1 MKLMKRILAIVCTFV
16 MIISMATGVNA
27 VENTSTTSATQPKGS
42 ITLENAVV
50 GDEYKVYKIL
60 TLESYVKDKAY
71 SYKRNGDGWDKF
83 INSTQGTQFFE
94 SNENGYVKLKSTADN
109 DTAARKIAIYAIGFA
124 QANRDTVTPT
134 KTVRAEAT
142 SKTETTK
149 VVFNDL
155 ELGYY
160 VVESTSGTACA
171 ITTTDPD
178 ATIKD
183 KHDNPSVNKII
194 EHGGVVKG
202 NQKMNSVNLGET
214 VYFETTINVK
224 PGAKNYVLHDTMDSN
239 LENFFVYEV
248 CCNLP
253 NSKNQNTSLATTGAE
268 NEKMVNVRPGAF
280 NSEKPTDGCTFEL
293 SFTNLFYTTYRQQ
306 IDRGD
311 LTKIYVKY
319 YATVGNKAPINTAM
333 KNTTYLTYG
342 ENNLETDKSE
352 TETYTYGIPVYK
364 YTGTDTGL
372 ADAKFILS
380 TVENP
385 TDKDAIKFTP
395 NGNIYRYT
403 NQTNADGNT
412 TLVSPTGEH
421 LGHFEIQGLEA
432 GTYYLKETEAPKGY
446 NKIQKSIK
454 IEILEDGSIKVDNNA
469 ITGDVRV
476 QNNTGSI
483 LPSTGG
489 MGTTLIYVVGSI
501 LVLASGI
508 VLFSKRKE
516 GTN

>member
-1 MKLMKRILAIVCTFV
+1 MKLLKRILAIVCTFV

-27 VENTSTTSATQPKGS
+27 VNDSSATATTTSTTGS

-83 INSTQGTQFFE
+83 INSTQGAQFFE
-94 SNENGYVKLKSTADN
+94 SNENGYVKLKSTAYN

-124 QANRDTVTPT
+124 QANRDTVRPT

-194 EHGGVVKG
+194 EHGGVVKD
-202 NQKMNSVNLGET
+202 NKTMNSVNLGET

-239 LENFFVYEV
+239 LENFYVYEV
-248 CCNLP
+248 SCNLP

-268 NEKMVNVRPGAF
+268 NEKMVSVRPGAF

-306 IDRGD
+306 IDRGE

-319 YATVGNKAPINTAM
+319 FATVGNKAQINTAM

-352 TETYTYGIPVYK
+352 TETYTYGIPVFK
-364 YTGTDTGL
+364 YTGTNTPL

-380 TVENP
+380 KVENA
-385 TDKDAIKFTP
+385 TEADAIKFTS
-395 NGNIYRYT
+395 NGAFYRYT
-403 NQTNADGNT
+403 IDQTNGGGNT
-412 TLVSPTGEH
+412 TLVSPTKGR
-421 LGHFEIQGLEA
+421 FEIQGLEA

-454 IEILEDGSIKVDNNA
+454 IEILEGGSIKVDNNA

>member
-1 MKLMKRILAIVCTFV
+1 MKLLKRILAIVCTFV

-27 VENTSTTSATQPKGS
+27 VNDSSATATTTSTTGS

-94 SNENGYVKLKSTADN
+94 SNENGYVKLKSTAYN

-124 QANRDTVTPT
+124 QANRDTVRPT

-171 ITTTDPD
+171 ITITDPD

-194 EHGGVVKG
+194 EHGGVVKD
-202 NQKMNSVNLGET
+202 NKTMNSVNLGET

-239 LENFFVYEV
+239 LENFYVYEV
-248 CCNLP
+248 SCNLP

-268 NEKMVNVRPGAF
+268 NEKMVSVRPGAF

-306 IDRGD
+306 IDRGE

-319 YATVGNKAPINTAM
+319 FATVGNKAQINTAM

-352 TETYTYGIPVYK
+352 TETYTYGIPVFK
-364 YTGTDTGL
+364 YTGTNTPL

-380 TVENP
+380 KVENA
-385 TDKDAIKFTP
+385 TEADAIKFTS
-395 NGNIYRYT
+395 NGAFYRYT
-403 NQTNADGNT
+403 IDQTNGGGNT
-412 TLVSPTGEH
+412 TLVSPTKGR
-421 LGHFEIQGLEA
+421 FEIQGLEA

-454 IEILEDGSIKVDNNA
+454 IEILEGGSIKVDNNA

>member
-27 VENTSTTSATQPKGS
+27 VDNTSAAAATQPKGS

-109 DTAARKIAIYAIGFA
+109 NTAARKIAIYAIGFA

-194 EHGGVVKG
+194 EHGGVVKD
-202 NQKMNSVNLGET
+202 NHKMNSVNLGET

-248 CCNLP
+248 YCNLP

-306 IDRGD
+306 IDRGE

-352 TETYTYGIPVYK
+352 TETYTYGIPVFK
-364 YTGTDTGL
+364 YTGTNTPL

-380 TVENP
+380 KVENA
-385 TDKDAIKFTP
+385 TEADAIKFTS
-395 NGNIYRYT
+395 NGAFYRYT
-403 NQTNADGNT
+403 IDQTNGGGNT
-412 TLVSPTGEH
+412 TLVSPTEGR
-421 LGHFEIQGLEA
+421 FEIQGLEA

>member
-1 MKLMKRILAIVCTFV
+1 
-16 MIISMATGVNA
+16 
-27 VENTSTTSATQPKGS
+27 
-42 ITLENAVV
+42 
-50 GDEYKVYKIL
+50 
-60 TLESYVKDKAY
+60 
-71 SYKRNGDGWDKF
+71 
-83 INSTQGTQFFE
+83 
-94 SNENGYVKLKSTADN
+94 
-109 DTAARKIAIYAIGFA
+109 
-124 QANRDTVTPT
+124 
-134 KTVRAEAT
+134 
-142 SKTETTK
+142 
-149 VVFNDL
+149 
-155 ELGYY
+155 
-160 VVESTSGTACA
+160 
-171 ITTTDPD
+171 
-178 ATIKD
+178 
-183 KHDNPSVNKII
+183 
-194 EHGGVVKG
+194 
-202 NQKMNSVNLGET
+202 
-214 VYFETTINVK
+214 
-224 PGAKNYVLHDTMDSN
+224 
-239 LENFFVYEV
+239 
-248 CCNLP
+248 
-253 NSKNQNTSLATTGAE
+253 
-268 NEKMVNVRPGAF
+268 MVNVRPGAF

-306 IDRGD
+306 IDRGE

-352 TETYTYGIPVYK
+352 TETYTYGIPVFK
-364 YTGTDTGL
+364 YTGTNTPL

-380 TVENP
+380 KVENA
-385 TDKDAIKFTP
+385 TEADAIKFTL
-395 NGNIYRYT
+395 NGAFYRYT
-403 NQTNADGNT
+403 IDQTNGGGNT
-412 TLVSPTGEH
+412 TLVSPTEGR
-421 LGHFEIQGLEA
+421 FEIQGLEA

>member
-27 VENTSTTSATQPKGS
+27 VDNTSAAAATQPKGS

-194 EHGGVVKG
+194 EHGGVVKD
-202 NQKMNSVNLGET
+202 NHKMNSVNLGET

-248 CCNLP
+248 YCNLP

-306 IDRGD
+306 IDRGE

-352 TETYTYGIPVYK
+352 TETYTYGILVFK
-364 YTGTDTGL
+364 YTGTNTPL

-380 TVENP
+380 KVENA
-385 TDKDAIKFTP
+385 TEADAIKFTS
-395 NGNIYRYT
+395 NGAFYRYT
-403 NQTNADGNT
+403 IDQTNGGGNT
-412 TLVSPTGEH
+412 TLVSPTEGR
-421 LGHFEIQGLEA
+421 FEIQGLEA

>member
-27 VENTSTTSATQPKGS
+27 VETTTATATPTKGS

-50 GDEYKVYKIL
+50 GEEYKVYKIL

-71 SYKRNGDGWDKF
+71 SYKRNGDVWDNF
-83 INSTQGTQFFE
+83 VNSTQGTQFFE

-109 DTAARKIAIYAIGFA
+109 DTVARKIAIYAIGFA
-124 QANRDTVTPT
+124 QANRETVTPT
-134 KTVRAEAT
+134 KKVTAT
-142 SKTETTK
+142 TTT
-149 VVFNDL
+149 VVFDGL
-155 ELGYY
+155 DLGYY
-160 VVESTSGTACA
+160 VVESASGTACA

-178 ATIKD
+178 ATIKN

-194 EHGGVVKG
+194 EYGGVVKD
-202 NQKMNSVNLGET
+202 NHKMNSVNLGET

-224 PGAKNYVLHDTMDSN
+224 KGAKNYVLHDTMDSN
-239 LENFFVYEV
+239 LERFWIYEV
-248 CCNLP
+248 YCNLTDAKK
-253 NSKNQNTSLATTGAE
+253 KNISLPTTG
-268 NEKMVNVRPGAF
+268 NEQMVNVRPGAF

-293 SFTNLFYTTYRQQ
+293 SFTDLFYTTYRQQ
-306 IDRGD
+306 IDRGE

-342 ENNLETDKSE
+342 ENNLKTDKSE
-352 TETYTYGIPVYK
+352 TETYTYGIPVFK
-364 YTGTDTGL
+364 YTGTNTGL

-380 TVENP
+380 KVENA
-385 TDKDAIKFTP
+385 TEADAMKFTS
-395 NGNIYRYT
+395 NGHIYRYT
-403 NQTNADGNT
+403 VDQTNGGGNT
-412 TLVSPTGEH
+412 TLVSPTD
-421 LGHFEIQGLEA
+421 GHFEIQGLEA
-432 GTYYLKETEAPKGY
+432 GTYFLKETEAPKGY

-454 IEILEDGSIKVDNNA
+454 IEILSDGTIKVDGTA
-469 ITGDVRV
+469 IAGGIVKV

-501 LVLASGI
+501 LVLASGM
-508 VLFSKRKE
+508 VLFNKRKE
-516 GTN
+516 VTN

>member
-27 VENTSTTSATQPKGS
+27 VDNTSAAAATQPKGS

-194 EHGGVVKG
+194 EHGGVVKD
-202 NQKMNSVNLGET
+202 NHKMNSVNLGET

-248 CCNLP
+248 YCNLP

-306 IDRGD
+306 IDRGE

-352 TETYTYGIPVYK
+352 TETYTYGIPVFK
-364 YTGTDTGL
+364 YTGTNTPL

-380 TVENP
+380 KVENA
-385 TDKDAIKFTP
+385 TEADAIKFTS
-395 NGNIYRYT
+395 NAAFYRYT
-403 NQTNADGNT
+403 IDQTNGGGNT
-412 TLVSPTGEH
+412 TLVSPTEGR
-421 LGHFEIQGLEA
+421 FEIQGLEA

>member
-1 MKLMKRILAIVCTFV
+1 MKLMKRILAIVCTYV

-27 VENTSTTSATQPKGS
+27 VEPAATTPTTGS

-71 SYKRNGDGWDKF
+71 SYKRNGDVWDNF
-83 INSTQGTQFFE
+83 VNSTQGTQFFE

-109 DTAARKIAIYAIGFA
+109 DTAARKIAIYAIGYV
-124 QANRDTVTPT
+124 QKNNVKPT
-134 KTVRAEAT
+134 KTAT
-142 SKTETTK
+142 ATKSSKAETTK
-149 VVFNDL
+149 VVFDGL
-155 ELGYY
+155 DLGYY

-194 EHGGVVKG
+194 EHGGVVKD
-202 NQKMNSVNLGET
+202 NNKMNSVNLGET

-239 LENFFVYEV
+239 LENFYVYEV
-248 CCNLP
+248 HDN
-253 NSKNQNTSLATTGAE
+253 KNRSLYTTGE
-268 NEKMVNVRPGAF
+268 EKTVSVKPDPVT

-293 SFTNLFYTTYRQQ
+293 SFTDLFYKTYRED
-306 IDRGD
+306 IDKGIFN
-311 LTKIYVKY
+311 KIYVKY
-319 YATVGNKAPINTAM
+319 YAIVSNKAPINTAM

-342 ENNLETDKSE
+342 EKNLETDKSE
-352 TETYTYGIPVYK
+352 TETYTYGIPVFK
-364 YTGTDTGL
+364 YTGTNTPL

-380 TVENP
+380 KVENA
-385 TDKDAIKFTP
+385 TEADAIKFTP
-395 NGNIYRYT
+395 NGAVYRYT
-403 NQTNADGNT
+403 VDQTNGGGNT
-412 TLVSPTGEH
+412 TLVSPTEGR
-421 LGHFEIQGLEA
+421 FEINGLEA
-432 GTYYLKETEAPKGY
+432 GVYYLKETAAPKGY

-454 IEILEDGSIKVDNNA
+454 IEILENGSIKVDNNA

-501 LVLASGI
+501 LVLASGM
-508 VLFSKRKE
+508 VLFNKRKE

>member
-27 VENTSTTSATQPKGS
+27 VDNTSAAAATQPKGS

-194 EHGGVVKG
+194 EHGGVVKD
-202 NQKMNSVNLGET
+202 NHKMNSVNLGET

-248 CCNLP
+248 YCNLP

-306 IDRGD
+306 IDRGE

-352 TETYTYGIPVYK
+352 TETYTYGIPVFK
-364 YTGTDTGL
+364 YTGTNIPL

-380 TVENP
+380 KVENA
-385 TDKDAIKFTP
+385 TEADAIKFTS
-395 NGNIYRYT
+395 NGAFYRYT
-403 NQTNADGNT
+403 IDQTNGGGNT
-412 TLVSPTGEH
+412 TLVSPTEGR
-421 LGHFEIQGLEA
+421 FEIQGLEA

>member
-1 MKLMKRILAIVCTFV
+1 MKLLKRILAIVCTFV

-27 VENTSTTSATQPKGS
+27 VNDSSATATTTSTTGS

-94 SNENGYVKLKSTADN
+94 SNENGYVKLKSTAYN

-124 QANRDTVTPT
+124 QANRDTVRPT

-194 EHGGVVKG
+194 EHGGVVKD
-202 NQKMNSVNLGET
+202 NKTMNSVNLGET

-239 LENFFVYEV
+239 LENFYVYEV
-248 CCNLP
+248 SCNLP

-268 NEKMVNVRPGAF
+268 NEKMVSVRPGAF

-306 IDRGD
+306 IDRGE

-319 YATVGNKAPINTAM
+319 FATVGNKAQINTAM

-352 TETYTYGIPVYK
+352 TETYTYGIPVFK
-364 YTGTDTGL
+364 YTGTNTPL

-380 TVENP
+380 KVENA
-385 TDKDAIKFTP
+385 TEADAIKFTS
-395 NGNIYRYT
+395 NGAFYRYT
-403 NQTNADGNT
+403 IDQTNGGGYT
-412 TLVSPTGEH
+412 TLVSPTKGS
-421 LGHFEIQGLEA
+421 FEIQGLEA

-454 IEILEDGSIKVDNNA
+454 IEILEGGSIKVDNNA

>member
-1 MKLMKRILAIVCTFV
+1 
-16 MIISMATGVNA
+16 
-27 VENTSTTSATQPKGS
+27 
-42 ITLENAVV
+42 
-50 GDEYKVYKIL
+50 
-60 TLESYVKDKAY
+60 
-71 SYKRNGDGWDKF
+71 
-83 INSTQGTQFFE
+83 
-94 SNENGYVKLKSTADN
+94 
-109 DTAARKIAIYAIGFA
+109 
-124 QANRDTVTPT
+124 
-134 KTVRAEAT
+134 
-142 SKTETTK
+142 
-149 VVFNDL
+149 
-155 ELGYY
+155 
-160 VVESTSGTACA
+160 
-171 ITTTDPD
+171 
-178 ATIKD
+178 
-183 KHDNPSVNKII
+183 
-194 EHGGVVKG
+194 
-202 NQKMNSVNLGET
+202 MNSVNLGET

-248 CCNLP
+248 NCNLP
-253 NSKNQNTSLATTGAE
+253 NSKNENTSLATTGAE

-352 TETYTYGIPVYK
+352 TETYTYGIPVFK
-364 YTGTDTGL
+364 YTGTNTPL

-380 TVENP
+380 KVENA
-385 TDKDAIKFTP
+385 TEAGAIKFTS
-395 NGNIYRYT
+395 NGAFYRYT
-403 NQTNADGNT
+403 IDQTNGGGNT
-412 TLVSPTGEH
+412 TLVSPTEGR
-421 LGHFEIQGLEA
+421 FEIQGLEA

>member
-27 VENTSTTSATQPKGS
+27 VEPAATTTPTKGS

-60 TLESYVKDKAY
+60 TLESYVKDTAY
-71 SYKRNGDGWDKF
+71 SYKRNGDAWDDF
-83 INSTQGTQFFE
+83 VNSTQGTQFFE
-94 SNENGYVKLKSTADN
+94 SNENGYVKFKGTADN
-109 DTAARKIAIYAIGFA
+109 DTAARMLAIYAIGYA
-124 QANRDTVTPT
+124 QKNNVKPT
-134 KTVRAEAT
+134 KTAT
-142 SKTETTK
+142 ATKSSKAETTK
-149 VVFNDL
+149 VVFDGL
-155 ELGYY
+155 DLGYY

-194 EHGGVVKG
+194 EHGGVVKD
-202 NQKMNSVNLGET
+202 NNKMNSVNLGET

-239 LENFFVYEV
+239 LENFYVYEV
-248 CCNLP
+248 HDN
-253 NSKNQNTSLATTGAE
+253 KNRSLYTTGE
-268 NEKMVNVRPGAF
+268 EKTVSIKPDPVT

-293 SFTNLFYTTYRQQ
+293 SFTDLFYKTYRED
-306 IDRGD
+306 IDKGI
-311 LTKIYVKY
+311 LNKIYVKY
-319 YATVGNKAPINTAM
+319 YAKVSNKAPINTAM

-342 ENNLETDKSE
+342 EKNLETDKSE
-352 TETYTYGIPVYK
+352 TETYTYGIPVFK
-364 YTGTDTGL
+364 YTGTDTPL

-380 TVENP
+380 KVENA
-385 TDKDAIKFTP
+385 TEADAIKFTP
-395 NGNIYRYT
+395 NGAVYRYT
-403 NQTNADGNT
+403 VNQTNGSGNT
-412 TLVSPTGEH
+412 TLVSPTEGR
-421 LGHFEIQGLEA
+421 FEINGLEA
-432 GTYYLKETEAPKGY
+432 GVYYLKETEAPKGY

-454 IEILEDGSIKVDNNA
+454 IEILENGSIKVDNNA
-469 ITGDVRV
+469 ITGDVKV

>member
-27 VENTSTTSATQPKGS
+27 VDNTSAAAATQPKGS

-194 EHGGVVKG
+194 EHGGVVKD
-202 NQKMNSVNLGET
+202 NHKMNSVNLGET

-248 CCNLP
+248 YCNLP

-306 IDRGD
+306 IDRGE

-352 TETYTYGIPVYK
+352 TETYTYGIPVFK
-364 YTGTDTGL
+364 YTGTNTPL

-380 TVENP
+380 KVENA
-385 TDKDAIKFTP
+385 TEADAIKFTS
-395 NGNIYRYT
+395 NGAFYRYT
-403 NQTNADGNT
+403 IDQTNGGGNT
-412 TLVSPTGEH
+412 TLVSPTEGR
-421 LGHFEIQGLEA
+421 FEIQGLEA

-454 IEILEDGSIKVDNNA
+454 IEILEDGSIKVDNNV

>member
-27 VENTSTTSATQPKGS
+27 VDNTSAAAATQPKGS

-194 EHGGVVKG
+194 EHGGVVKD
-202 NQKMNSVNLGET
+202 NHKMNSVNLGET

-248 CCNLP
+248 YCNLP

-306 IDRGD
+306 IDRGE
-311 LTKIYVKY
+311 LTKIFVKY

-352 TETYTYGIPVYK
+352 TETYTYGIPVFK
-364 YTGTDTGL
+364 YTGTNTPL

-380 TVENP
+380 KVENA
-385 TDKDAIKFTP
+385 TEADAIKFTS
-395 NGNIYRYT
+395 NGAFYRYT
-403 NQTNADGNT
+403 IDQTNGGGNT
-412 TLVSPTGEH
+412 TLVSPTEGR
-421 LGHFEIQGLEA
+421 FEIQGLEA

>member
-27 VENTSTTSATQPKGS
+27 VDNTSAAAATQPKGS

-194 EHGGVVKG
+194 EHGGVVKD
-202 NQKMNSVNLGET
+202 NHKMNSVNLGET

-248 CCNLP
+248 YCNLP

-306 IDRGD
+306 IDRGE

-352 TETYTYGIPVYK
+352 IETYTYGIPVFK
-364 YTGTDTGL
+364 YTGTNTPL

-380 TVENP
+380 KVENA
-385 TDKDAIKFTP
+385 TEADAIKFTS
-395 NGNIYRYT
+395 NGAFYRYT
-403 NQTNADGNT
+403 IDQTNGGGNT
-412 TLVSPTGEH
+412 TLVSPTEGR
-421 LGHFEIQGLEA
+421 FEIQGLEA

>member
-27 VENTSTTSATQPKGS
+27 VDNTSAAAATQPKGS

-194 EHGGVVKG
+194 EHGGVVKD
-202 NQKMNSVNLGET
+202 NHKMNSVNLGET

-248 CCNLP
+248 YCNLP

-306 IDRGD
+306 IDRGE

-352 TETYTYGIPVYK
+352 TETYTYGIPVFK
-364 YTGTDTGL
+364 YTGTNTPL

-380 TVENP
+380 KVENA
-385 TDKDAIKFTP
+385 TEADAIMFTS
-395 NGNIYRYT
+395 NGAFYRYT
-403 NQTNADGNT
+403 IDQTNGGGNT
-412 TLVSPTGEH
+412 TLVSPTEGR
-421 LGHFEIQGLEA
+421 FEIQGLEA

>member
-27 VENTSTTSATQPKGS
+27 VDNTSAAAATQPKGS

-194 EHGGVVKG
+194 EHGGVVKD
-202 NQKMNSVNLGET
+202 NHKMNSVNLGET

-248 CCNLP
+248 YCNLP

-306 IDRGD
+306 IDRGE

-352 TETYTYGIPVYK
+352 TETYTYSIPVFK
-364 YTGTDTGL
+364 YTGTNTPL

-380 TVENP
+380 KVENA
-385 TDKDAIKFTP
+385 TEADAIKFTS
-395 NGNIYRYT
+395 NGAFYRYT
-403 NQTNADGNT
+403 IDQTNGGGNT
-412 TLVSPTGEH
+412 TLVSPTEGR
-421 LGHFEIQGLEA
+421 FEIQGLEA

>member
-27 VENTSTTSATQPKGS
+27 VNDSSTTATTTSTTGS

-109 DTAARKIAIYAIGFA
+109 DTAARKIAIFAIGFA

-160 VVESTSGTACA
+160 VVESSSGTACA

-194 EHGGVVKG
+194 EHGGVVKD
-202 NQKMNSVNLGET
+202 NKTMNSVNLGET
-214 VYFETTINVK
+214 VYFETTINAK

-248 CCNLP
+248 YCNLP

-306 IDRGD
+306 IDRGE

-352 TETYTYGIPVYK
+352 TETYTYGIPVLK
-364 YTGTDTGL
+364 YTGTNTPL

-380 TVENP
+380 KVENA
-385 TDKDAIKFTP
+385 TEADAIKFTS
-395 NGNIYRYT
+395 NVAFYRYT
-403 NQTNADGNT
+403 IDQTNGGGNT
-412 TLVSPTGEH
+412 TLVSPTEGR
-421 LGHFEIQGLEA
+421 FEIQGLEA

-454 IEILEDGSIKVDNNA
+454 IQILDNGSIKVNDEA
-469 ITGDVRV
+469 ITGEVRV

>member
-27 VENTSTTSATQPKGS
+27 VDNTSAAAATQPKGS

-60 TLESYVKDKAY
+60 TLESYVKVKAY

-194 EHGGVVKG
+194 EHGGVVKD
-202 NQKMNSVNLGET
+202 NHKMNSVNLGET

-248 CCNLP
+248 YCNLP

-306 IDRGD
+306 IDRGE

-352 TETYTYGIPVYK
+352 TETYTYGIPVFK
-364 YTGTDTGL
+364 YTGTNTPL

-380 TVENP
+380 KVENA
-385 TDKDAIKFTP
+385 TEADAIKFTS
-395 NGNIYRYT
+395 NGAFYRYT
-403 NQTNADGNT
+403 IDQTNGGGNT
-412 TLVSPTGEH
+412 TLVSPTEGR
-421 LGHFEIQGLEA
+421 FEIQGLEA

>member
-27 VENTSTTSATQPKGS
+27 VDNTSAAAATQPKGS

-194 EHGGVVKG
+194 EHGGVVKD
-202 NQKMNSVNLGET
+202 NHKMNSVNLGET

-248 CCNLP
+248 YCNLP

-306 IDRGD
+306 IDRGE

-352 TETYTYGIPVYK
+352 TETYTYGIPVFK
-364 YTGTDTGL
+364 YTGTNTPL

-380 TVENP
+380 KVENA
-385 TDKDAIKFTP
+385 TEADAIKLTS
-395 NGNIYRYT
+395 NGAFYRYT
-403 NQTNADGNT
+403 IDQTNGGGNT
-412 TLVSPTGEH
+412 TLVSPTEGR
-421 LGHFEIQGLEA
+421 FEIQGLEA

>member
-1 MKLMKRILAIVCTFV
+1 MKRILAIVCTFV

-27 VENTSTTSATQPKGS
+27 VDNTSAAAATQPKGS

-194 EHGGVVKG
+194 EHGGVVKD
-202 NQKMNSVNLGET
+202 NLKMNSVNLGET

-248 CCNLP
+248 YCNLP

-306 IDRGD
+306 IDRGE

-352 TETYTYGIPVYK
+352 TETYTYGIPVFK
-364 YTGTDTGL
+364 YTGTNTPL

-380 TVENP
+380 KVENA
-385 TDKDAIKFTP
+385 TEADAIKFTS
-395 NGNIYRYT
+395 NGAFYRYT
-403 NQTNADGNT
+403 IDQTNGGGNT
-412 TLVSPTGEH
+412 TLVSPTEGR
-421 LGHFEIQGLEA
+421 FEIQGLEA

>member
-27 VENTSTTSATQPKGS
+27 VDNTSAAAATQPKGS

-194 EHGGVVKG
+194 EHGGVVKD
-202 NQKMNSVNLGET
+202 NHKMNSVNLGET

-248 CCNLP
+248 YCNLP

-306 IDRGD
+306 IDRGE

-352 TETYTYGIPVYK
+352 TETYTYGIPVFK
-364 YTGTDTGL
+364 YTGTNTSL

-380 TVENP
+380 KVENA
-385 TDKDAIKFTP
+385 TEADAIKFTS
-395 NGNIYRYT
+395 NGAFYRYT
-403 NQTNADGNT
+403 IDQTNGGGNT
-412 TLVSPTGEH
+412 TLVSPTEGR
-421 LGHFEIQGLEA
+421 FEIQGLEA

>member
-27 VENTSTTSATQPKGS
+27 VGPAATTTSTKGS

-50 GDEYKVYKIL
+50 GEEYKVYKIL

-71 SYKRNGDGWDKF
+71 SYKRNGDVWDNF
-83 INSTQGTQFFE
+83 VNSTQGTQFFE

-124 QANRDTVTPT
+124 QANRETVTPT
-134 KTVRAEAT
+134 KKVTAT
-142 SKTETTK
+142 TTT
-149 VVFNDL
+149 VVFDGL
-155 ELGYY
+155 DLGYY

-178 ATIKD
+178 ATIKN

-194 EHGGVVKG
+194 EHGGVVKD
-202 NQKMNSVNLGET
+202 NHKMNSVNLGET

-224 PGAKNYVLHDTMDSN
+224 KGAKKYVLHDTMDSN

-248 CCNLP
+248 YCNLTDAKK
-253 NSKNQNTSLATTGAE
+253 KNISLPTTG
-268 NEKMVNVRPGAF
+268 NEQMVNVRPGAF

-293 SFTNLFYTTYRQQ
+293 SFTDLFYTTYRQQ
-306 IDRGD
+306 IDRGE

-342 ENNLETDKSE
+342 ENNLKTDKSE
-352 TETYTYGIPVYK
+352 TETYTYGIPVFK

-380 TVENP
+380 KVENA
-385 TDKDAIKFTP
+385 TEADAMKFTS
-395 NGNIYRYT
+395 NGHIYRYT
-403 NQTNADGNT
+403 VDQTNGGGNT
-412 TLVSPTGEH
+412 TLVSPTD
-421 LGHFEIQGLEA
+421 GHFEINGLEA

-454 IEILEDGSIKVDNNA
+454 VQILENGPIKVDNNA

-501 LVLASGI
+501 LVLASGM
-508 VLFSKRKE
+508 VLFNKRKE

>member
-27 VENTSTTSATQPKGS
+27 VDNTSAAATTGTTEKGS

-50 GDEYKVYKIL
+50 GDEYKIYKIL
-60 TLESYVKDKAY
+60 SLESYIKDKAY
-71 SYKRNGDGWDKF
+71 SYRRTGDAWDTF
-83 INSTQGTQFFE
+83 VNSTEGKMFFE
-94 SNENGYVKLKSTADN
+94 TNIDGYVTFKSTEDN
-109 DTAARKIAIYAIGFA
+109 DTVARKLAIYAIGYA
-124 QANRDTVTPT
+124 KKNNVTPT
-134 KTVRAEAT
+134 KKVAAT
-142 SKTETTK
+142 ASSKTETAK
-149 VVFNDL
+149 VVFDDL
-155 ELGYY
+155 DLGYY

-202 NQKMNSVNLGET
+202 NHTMNSVNLGET

-224 PGAKNYVLHDTMDSN
+224 KGANNYVLHDTMDPN
-239 LENFFVYEV
+239 LERFWLYEV
-248 CCNLP
+248 NCNLTDAKK
-253 NSKNQNTSLATTGAE
+253 KNISLSTTG
-268 NEKMVNVRPGAF
+268 NEQMVNVRPGAF

-293 SFTNLFYTTYRQQ
+293 SFTDLFYTTYRQQ
-306 IDRGD
+306 IDRGE
-311 LTKIYVKY
+311 LTTIYVKY

-333 KNTTYLTYG
+333 RNTTWLTYG
-342 ENNLETDKSE
+342 KNNLETDTSE

-364 YTGTDTGL
+364 YTGSNTPL

-380 TVENP
+380 TVENA
-385 TDKDAIKFTP
+385 TETEAIKFNP
-395 NGNIYRYT
+395 NGSLYRYSVD
-403 NQTNADGNT
+403 QTKGTT
-412 TLVSPTGEH
+412 TLESYAEGEDK
-421 LGHFEIQGLEA
+421 GRVDIQGLQE
-432 GTYYLKETEAPKGY
+432 GIYYLKETEAPKGY
-446 NKIQKSIK
+446 NKIQRSIK
-454 IEILEDGSIKVDNNA
+454 IEILSDGSIKVNDQP
-469 ITGDVRV
+469 IEGDVRV

>member
-27 VENTSTTSATQPKGS
+27 VDNTSAAATIGTTEKGS

-50 GDEYKVYKIL
+50 GDEYKIYKIL
-60 TLESYVKDKAY
+60 SLESYIKDKAY
-71 SYKRNGDGWDKF
+71 SYKRTGDAWDTF
-83 INSTQGTQFFE
+83 VNSTEGKMFFE
-94 SNENGYVKLKSTADN
+94 TNIDGYVTFKSTEGN
-109 DTAARKIAIYAIGFA
+109 DTVARKLAIYAIGYA
-124 QANRDTVTPT
+124 KKNNVTPT
-134 KTVRAEAT
+134 KKAT
-142 SKTETTK
+142 ATASSKTETAK
-149 VVFNDL
+149 VVFDDL
-155 ELGYY
+155 DLGYY

-194 EHGGVVKG
+194 EHGGVVKD
-202 NQKMNSVNLGET
+202 NHKMNSVNLGET

-224 PGAKNYVLHDTMDSN
+224 KGANNYVLHDTMDPN
-239 LENFFVYEV
+239 LEGFWVYEV
-248 CCNLP
+248 YCNLTDAKK
-253 NSKNQNTSLATTGAE
+253 KNISLSTTG
-268 NEKMVNVRPGAF
+268 NEQMVNVRPGAF

-293 SFTNLFYTTYRQQ
+293 SFTDLFYTTYRQQ
-306 IDRGD
+306 IDRGE
-311 LTKIYVKY
+311 LTTIYVKY

-333 KNTTYLTYG
+333 KNTTWLTYG
-342 ENNLETDKSE
+342 KNNLETDTSE

-364 YTGTDTGL
+364 YTGSNTPL

-380 TVENP
+380 TVENAIE
-385 TDKDAIKFTP
+385 TEAIKFTP
-395 NGNIYRYT
+395 NGSLYRYTT
-403 NQTNADGNT
+403 NQTNGDGTT
-412 TLVSPTGEH
+412 TLVSPTEGR
-421 LGHFEIQGLEA
+421 FEIQGLEA
-432 GTYYLKETEAPKGY
+432 GKYYLKETEAPKGY
-446 NKIQKSIK
+446 NKIQKSIM
-454 IEILEDGSIKVDNNA
+454 IEILEDGTIKVDGNP

-476 QNNTGSI
+476 QNNTGSL

>member
-27 VENTSTTSATQPKGS
+27 VDNTSAAAATQPKGS

-94 SNENGYVKLKSTADN
+94 SNENGYVKLKSTAYN

-194 EHGGVVKG
+194 EHGGVVKD
-202 NQKMNSVNLGET
+202 NHKMNSVNLGET

-248 CCNLP
+248 YCNLP

-306 IDRGD
+306 IDRGE

-352 TETYTYGIPVYK
+352 TETYTYGIPVFK
-364 YTGTDTGL
+364 YTGTNTPL

-380 TVENP
+380 KVENA
-385 TDKDAIKFTP
+385 TEADAIKFTS
-395 NGNIYRYT
+395 NGAFYRYT
-403 NQTNADGNT
+403 IDQTNGGGNT
-412 TLVSPTGEH
+412 TLVSPTEGR
-421 LGHFEIQGLEA
+421 FEIQGLEA